1 MKRLLATCIS
11 TLALTCCSNRH
22 ALTLYQVEPLEK
34 VLASDSVFIDKPDT
48 VRVARGENA
57 VFQFV
62 LQAGRDVGNLTA
74 SASCGGLG
82 DAKIGWVHD
91 VHNTT
96 PTWDADD
103 MITSPDDLY
112 PDPIID
118 DAEEN
123 VTAGTHKTIWV
134 DFPVSHSVEAGVYEG
149 VIEVQGNGGSVKCR
163 KTFTVQVY
171 PVDLPEK
178 QNLKVVN
185 WYCTRDVAAL
195 AGDDDMDVRSD
206 KFLDALTIIAKTGA
220 EYGQNC
226 WLINEKPELKLNADS
241 TDFVIDFTSF
251 DKEME
256 IFSKYGN
263 MQYFCNSHLGRHAD
277 SADWKEAM
285 VFTIRYVKNKEIV
298 TETVSHTDP
307 RLAVFIKKYYSQIES
322 HFREKGW
329 LDICYQHIADEPN
342 IMGTDSQESWS
353 AVAAMVKAAAP
364 GLRTIDAS
372 EEIITNQDVSVVVLG
387 ENIATMPEVPAGGE
401 RWLYTCCGPKLNFA
415 NRFIQQSLIKTRILH
430 WMNYKYN
437 ECGYLHWGFNYW
449 MFSDDPMH
457 EVTPKG
463 HKNWPGGDPYIIYPG
478 DGKVYPSIRL
488 SEMRDGIR
496 DYDLLKMVEARNPQ
510 MARFFCDQIVL
521 GPDSYNLDA
530 DHFYQIRREMLDFL
544 CAEPEAV
551 PEAVDLGLSV
561 KWASFN
567 LGAARPEEYGKFYA
581 WGETASKS
589 VFNWHSYAL
598 CDNGSYYALTRYNT
612 TPIFGPIDDKT
623 ILDGTDDAATANLG
637 EGWRIPTEDEWHEIE
652 TNCTWT
658 WTEQNGVNGY
668 LVKSEVEG
676 FTDKSIFFPAGGYGY
691 DGNIKDKGILGT
703 YWASTL
709 VDQHSNRAGSM
720 CLNKDYV
727 FWYYDSRCHGRSVR
741 AVMK

>member
-1 MKRLLATCIS
+1 MKKNILLCIS
-11 TLALTCCSNRH
+11 AFVFACCNGSH
-22 ALTLYQVEPLEK
+22 DLTLFQVEPLTK
-34 VLASDSVFIDKPDT
+34 VLSSDSGFTDKPDT
-48 VRVARGENA
+48 IRVARGENA
-57 VFQFV
+57 VLQFV
-62 LQAGRDVGNLTA
+62 LQAGKDVSGLTA
-74 SASCGGLG
+74 SARCEGLG
-82 DAKIGWVHD
+82 TAETGWVHD

-103 MITSPDDLY
+103 MITSPDDMY

-118 DAEEN
+118 DAVED
-123 VTAGTHKTIWV
+123 VTAGAHKTIWV
-134 DFPVSHSVEAGVYEG
+134 DFPVSHTVEAGIYEG
-149 VIEVQGNGGSVKCR
+149 KIEISGNGGSAKCS
-163 KTFTVQVY
+163 KTFHIQVY

-185 WYCTRDVAAL
+185 WYSTKGVASLSGDEDV
-195 AGDDDMDVRSD
+195 DVRSD

-220 EYGQNC
+220 KYGQNC

-241 TDFVIDFTSF
+241 TDFVLDFTHF

-256 IFSKYGN
+256 VFSKYGN
-263 MQYFCNSHLGRHAD
+263 MQYFCNSHMGRHAD
-277 SADWKEAM
+277 SDDWTEAM
-285 VFTIRYVKNKEIV
+285 VFGIRYVKDKEIV
-298 TETVSHTDP
+298 SETVSHTDP
-307 RLAVFIKKYYSQIES
+307 RLAAYIKKYYSQIEA

-342 IMGTDSQESWS
+342 IMGTDSQKSWS

-387 ENIATMPEVPAGGE
+387 ENIATMPPVPEGGE

-437 ECGYLHWGFNYW
+437 ECGYLHWGMNYW
-449 MFSDDPMH
+449 NFSDDPMH
-457 EVTPKG
+457 EVTPQG
-463 HKNWPGGDPYIIYPG
+463 HKNWPGGDPFIIYPG
-478 DGKVYPSIRL
+478 DGRVYPSIRL

-521 GPDSYNLDA
+521 GPDSYNLDP
-530 DHFYQIRREMLDFL
+530 DHFNQIRREMLEFL
-544 CAEPEAV
+544 SAEPEAV

-567 LGAARPEEYGKFYA
+567 LGATKQEEYGKLYA
-581 WGETASKS
+581 WGEISSKS
-589 VFNWHSYAL
+589 DFNWRTYSL
-598 CDNGSYYALTRYNT
+598 CDDGSYYALNKYNT
-612 TPIFGPIDDKT
+612 NSMFGP
-623 ILDGTDDAATANLG
+623 LDGKTVLEGADDAAKANLG
-637 EGWRIPTEDEWHEIE
+637 ESWRIPTEDEWHELE
-652 TNCTWT
+652 KNCSWT
-658 WTEQNGVNGY
+658 WTSMNGVNGY
-668 LVKSEVEG
+668 MAESKVKGFEG
-676 FTDKSIFFPAGGYGY
+676 KSVFFPAGGYGY
-691 DGNIKDKGILGT
+691 DRNIKDKGILGA
-703 YWASTL
+703 YWASTI
-709 VDQHSNRAGSM
+709 VDKHDNRAGSM
-720 CLNKDYV
+720 CLNKDFV

-741 AVMK
+741 AVKD